1 MLESVPSE
9 SPGPVPD
16 PPASDASADTHDVDQ
31 HTRGPADALEA
42 RAANEKHAGPH
53 DGLRDGASVL
63 MAAHALRIANLT
75 LEGFRNLAPLSF
87 EPGPRFNV
95 LFGDNGAGKSSVLEA
110 IGYVAALRSFRQAR
124 KDDMIAT
131 DAGRTVIRMGIHALP
146 LSRDYRIVLDR
157 QAGRSVQVDGK
168 KPRSLGSYYGLL
180 PSVLFHPGDTELMS
194 GSPEARRAFLDR
206 ILEQIDPGYARLVDD
221 YTKALR
227 SRNRLLKTPRVE
239 PRSVIAYD
247 GLLADLGA
255 RIGSARMS
263 LTRELKPLV
272 EAHFAE
278 ITEQALPLDVSYAA
292 RHQPDRELLLRTLA
306 ESLDKDLVRGYTGTG
321 PHGDDLRAGIKQT
334 LAKHH
339 ASQGQHRALVLAL
352 KVAELSVLA
361 QHTQQLPLLLLDDVS
376 SELDRSRNRRF
387 FQLLAKLGGQVFLTT
402 THREF
407 ILLDEARTDFQLDAG
422 RLTRV

>member
-1 MLESVPSE
+1 MGESAPFE
-9 SPGPVPD
+9 
-16 PPASDASADTHDVDQ
+16 
-31 HTRGPADALEA
+31 
-42 RAANEKHAGPH
+42 
-53 DGLRDGASVL
+53 
-63 MAAHALRIANLT
+63 ALRIVGLT

-87 EPGPRFNV
+87 APGPRFNV

-110 IGYVAALRSFRQAR
+110 IGYVASLRSFRQAR
-124 KDDMIAT
+124 KEDMIAL
-131 DAGRTVIRMGIHALP
+131 DATRAQLRARLDSAP
-146 LSRDYRIVLDR
+146 LSSDQRGAPLLHDYRIALDR
-157 QAGRSVQVDGK
+157 SAGRSVQVDGK
-168 KPRSLGSYYGLL
+168 KPRSLGSYYGLM
-180 PSVLFHPGDTELMS
+180 PTVLFHPGDTELMS

-206 ILEQIDPGYARLVDD
+206 ILEQIDPSYARLVDD

-239 PRSVIAYD
+239 PRSISAYD
-247 GLLADLGA
+247 GMLAELGA

-272 EAHFAE
+272 ESHFAE

-292 RHQPDRELLLRTLA
+292 RHEPDRELLLRALA
-306 ESLDKDLVRGYTGTG
+306 DSLDKDSMRGFTGVG

-361 QHTQQLPLLLLDDVS
+361 QHKRCLPLLLLDDVS

-387 FQLLAKLGGQVFLTT
+387 FQLLAKLSGQVFLTT

-407 ILLDEARTDFQLDAG
+407 ILLEHDRSDYQVESG
-422 RLTRV
+422 RLAQV